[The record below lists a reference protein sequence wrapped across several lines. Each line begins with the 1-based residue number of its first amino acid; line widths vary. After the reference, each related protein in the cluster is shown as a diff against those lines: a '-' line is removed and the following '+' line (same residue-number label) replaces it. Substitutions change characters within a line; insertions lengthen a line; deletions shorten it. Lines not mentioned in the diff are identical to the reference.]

1 MRYFTIDEL
10 CHSDTADG
18 MLIDNSCPSDV
29 IRENLEALVGNILDP
44 LREAWGKPIRVT
56 SGYRCQKLNRL
67 VGGAATSQHLYGQ
80 AADITVGGRSD
91 NKRLFGLVRSL
102 GLPFD
107 QLIDENGYRW
117 VHVSYSPR
125 NRRQVLRL

>member
-1 MRYFTIDEL
+1 MKYFTIAEL

-18 MLIDNSCPSDV
+18 MLIDNGCPSDV
-29 IRENLEALVGNILDP
+29 IEANLVALVENVLDP

-80 AADITVGGRSD
+80 AADLSVGGKRD
-91 NKRLFGLVRSL
+91 NRRLFELVRRL

-107 QLIDENGYRW
+107 QLIDEKGYAW